1 MTKICL
7 AGYSG
12 HGYVVAEIVNL
23 LQYTLIGYF
32 DIEENKDNPFGLQY
46 LGDENKINT
55 DFFISEDVHIAL
67 GIGNNIT
74 RGKIYEFFKK
84 KDVSFKVLQH
94 PAAVVSSLSLI
105 AEGTV
110 IMASAVI
117 NPFVK
122 IGKAA
127 ICNSGSII
135 EHECSIADFVHIAP
149 GAVLAGNVTVG
160 ESSFIGAN
168 AFIKQGLTIGKNVTI
183 GAGSV
188 VINDVPDNTVIY
200 GNPAK
205 NRNS

>member
-32 DIEENKDNPFGLQY
+32 DIEEKKDNPFGLQY

-55 DFFISEDVHIAL
+55 DLFIGDDIHIAL
-67 GIGNNIT
+67 GIGNNKT
-74 RGKIYEFFKK
+74 REKIYNLFKK
-84 KDVSFKVLQH
+84 KNVSFKVLQH
-94 PAAVVSSLSLI
+94 PVAAVSSLSSI

-110 IMASAVI
+110 IMAGAVI
-117 NPFVK
+117 NPFAK
-122 IGKAA
+122 IGKAV

-160 ESSFIGAN
+160 EGSFIGAN

-188 VINDVPDNTVIY
+188 VINDVPNNAVIY

-205 NRNS
+205 